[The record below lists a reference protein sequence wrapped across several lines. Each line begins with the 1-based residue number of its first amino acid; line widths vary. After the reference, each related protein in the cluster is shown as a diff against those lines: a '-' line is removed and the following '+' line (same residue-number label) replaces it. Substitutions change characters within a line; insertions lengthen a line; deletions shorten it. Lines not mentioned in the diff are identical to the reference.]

1 MQIDEVCKVA
11 KALSE
16 PNRIEILNLVSNEEM
31 YAFEIL
37 KQFDITQPTLSHH
50 MKLLT
55 DSGLLYM
62 RKEGK
67 MSLYSI
73 NKTRIDQFIEFL
85 NKYQSME

>member
-67 MSLYSI
+67 MSYS
-73 NKTRIDQFIEFL
+73 NMIDSSYFPMWDYHFSGDL
-85 NKYQSME
+85 